1 MEENKKICR
10 LSLTY
15 VIVADGLIGSKYEYD
30 PYLENHATFG
40 AYRIKEKD
48 PLVLIDEGRSIRDLR
63 AKEAEAVES
72 DASKTIYLDDEV
84 RSYRSSKPW
93 EITLMD
99 YDQMKGDDTLH
110 FKLFSHT
117 RYSGVDSIDENEA
130 AWRERQIQSGYCS
143 LELFDLFRYYHEASE
158 DDKQK
163 KRSVTF
169 AVTDTFYDQKIIDEK
184 GRDLL
189 KATAKGKNPT
199 AQQVNEMMER
209 AKALTEKATIIF
221 TVTVSDFD
229 EALFKKSIFAV
240 SHLKERQLYS
250 KLPLAGS
257 GTTRPLNASVTQSG
271 RKTRF
276 EPLLF
281 NAEKSWAQWLTTMDG
296 VLEQYCE
303 HFMQDEE
310 HNISCLYKPCD
321 PSVSNLQLPMYMAD
335 CGKMPVYAYWSNHD
349 PYFREYSSPEERER
363 DMRLYGFNAKTEAY
377 FLLMLRSALRRFGL
391 SEEMM
396 IREIEEHF
404 SPTNMRT
411 LPTADF
417 LRIEEAVADLGT
429 AVGNSGDY
437 TADYRFMSVIDNLGD
452 KHAGA
457 HRTLGDLRRCVKC
470 GKELSKAKQMKEVRV
485 ISLDSWDN
493 VILNNTSSCDDC
505 EGQDNTSTTAL
516 RSFAV
521 GRWDLDHSWESPALR
536 AVKKLLDHSAIY
548 DVGALVTSAFMDTN
562 NKRIEVKQEELPLI
576 GSELDKNAQNDGHC
590 FGLMQ
595 SLTRTITLLE
605 AGNVARE
612 TIAKMELA
620 NNVSKGGSNRVQEE
634 AFRRRD
640 GRRQM
645 LVLEPTGSI
654 EARLLSLAESYGV
667 DTCDDEGQRLFKK
680 QKAMYCFMKAMRV
693 KLKAV
698 EEVEKSGIGELYV
711 GEGLPHYVERQV
723 TQRRTSSFY
732 NSVVHGSS
740 VDLMSRFDPAL
751 SQFAFCRQ
759 NRYGV
764 RMGELIRDAASSQL
778 SLVCPYANYGEKW
791 RSEVVPMVESIQN
804 QMPIMKYG
812 RYSDQEYEEEIYSRY
827 IAPEE
832 MSATFAFT
840 DKRAYGSSE
849 ASKKGEAR
857 FEALL
862 KEVHSLDSNKT
873 VVRLFSRVWKL
884 NQCPKK
890 TARLVRFLTELPG
903 VVDHAYYVERYIPVC
918 EPVVEILLIVDVGIC
933 LSADTK

>member
-1 MEENKKICR
+1 MQGTKKICR

-15 VIVADGLIGSKYEYD
+15 TIVADGLIGGKYEYD

-40 AYRIKEKD
+40 THRIKKKD
-48 PLVLIDEGRSIRDLR
+48 PLILLDPSGKGAVVVKKKADDDE
-63 AKEAEAVES
+63 
-72 DASKTIYLDDEV
+72 SKTIYMSDDI
-84 RSYRSSKPW
+84 RQYKSSEPW
-93 EITLMD
+93 EVTLMD
-99 YDQMKGDDTLH
+99 YDEMKGDDTLH

-130 AWRERQIQSGYCS
+130 AYRERQIQSGYCS
-143 LELFDLFRYYHEASE
+143 LELFDIFRYYREACE
-158 DDKQK
+158 DEKLSLNQK
-163 KRSVTF
+163 KLTF

-184 GRDLL
+184 ARELL
-189 KATAKGKNPT
+189 KSTKNKNPT
-199 AQQVNEMMER
+199 TQQVNEMMER
-209 AKALTEKATIIF
+209 AKPLTEKATVIF
-221 TVTVSDFD
+221 TITVMDFN

-240 SHLKERQLYS
+240 PHLKERQLYS
-250 KLPLAGS
+250 KLPLAGGNRS
-257 GTTRPLNASVTQSG
+257 LNANTLSRG
-271 RKTRF
+271 ERKTSF

-281 NAEKSWAQWLTTMDG
+281 NAEKSWSHWLTTMDG
-296 VLEQYCE
+296 VLQQYCD
-303 HFMQDEE
+303 HFMSDEE

-349 PYFREYSSPEERER
+349 PYFREYASPGERER

-377 FLLMLRSALRRFGL
+377 FLMMLHSALRRFGL

-396 IREIEEHF
+396 IKEIEQHF
-404 SPTNMRT
+404 SPTNMRL

-417 LRIEEAVADLGT
+417 LRVEEAVADLGT

-437 TADYRFMSVIDNLGD
+437 TADYRFMSVIDNLKD
-452 KHAGA
+452 KHEGS
-457 HRTLGDLRRCVKC
+457 HRTLGDLRRCVRC
-470 GKELSKAKQMKEVRV
+470 NKELVSKKMKEVRV

-521 GRWDLDHSWESPALR
+521 GRPDLNYSWESPALR

-562 NKRIEVKQEELPLI
+562 NKRIETKLEELPLI
-576 GSELDKNAQNDGHC
+576 GSETDKNAQNDGHC

-620 NNVSKGGSNRVQEE
+620 NNITPGGANKIQEE

-667 DTCDDEGQRLFKK
+667 DTCDDVGERLFKK
-680 QKAMYCFMKAMRV
+680 QKAMYCFMKTMRI
-693 KLKAV
+693 KLKAI
-698 EEVEKSGIGELYV
+698 EEAEKSGIGELYV

-723 TQRRTSSFY
+723 PQRRTSSFY

-740 VDLMSRFDPAL
+740 VDLMRFDPTL
-751 SQFAFCRQ
+751 SQFAFCKQ
-759 NRYGV
+759 GRYGV
-764 RMGELIRDAASSQL
+764 RIGELIRDAPTSQL
-778 SLVCPYANYGEKW
+778 SLVCPYANYKEQW
-791 RSEVVPMVESIQN
+791 ERDVVPMVESIQN

-812 RYSDQEYEEEIYSRY
+812 RYDDQEYEEEIYSRY

-832 MSATFAFT
+832 MSATFAFS
-840 DKRAYGSSE
+840 DKNAYGSSV
-849 ASKKGEAR
+849 ASKQAEAR

-862 KEVHSLDSNKT
+862 KEVNSLDSDKT

-884 NQCPKK
+884 NQCAKK
-890 TARLVRFLTELPG
+890 TARLVRFLKELPG
-903 VVDHAYYVERYIPVC
+903 VLDHAYYVERYIPVC
-918 EPVVEILLIVDVGIC
+918 EPVVEILLIVNVKTSLMTANEGD
-933 LSADTK
+933 K